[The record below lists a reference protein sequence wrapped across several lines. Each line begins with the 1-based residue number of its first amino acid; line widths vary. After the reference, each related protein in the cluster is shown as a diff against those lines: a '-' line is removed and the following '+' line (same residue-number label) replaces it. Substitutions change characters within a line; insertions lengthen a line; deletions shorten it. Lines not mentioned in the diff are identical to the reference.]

1 MATVWNEPRS
11 LIVGEHGC
19 YFCQPFCYPPMP
31 SMHTLC
37 AMCGVLHTI
46 DRNDPMNEDMSVC
59 DECDERLRKEAQ
71 SALV

>member
-19 YFCQPFCYPPMP
+19 YLCQPFCYPPMIAG
-31 SMHTLC
+31 HTLC
-37 AMCGVLHTI
+37 AICGVLHLI
-46 DRNDPMNEDMSVC
+46 DGSDPLIEGMSVC